1 MFHLWYLFLPLITY
15 RYQFIDLILL
25 WFILRMLSML
35 TLVQKANEQD
45 QSSYIFR
52 YKFGKSLN
60 TLASNNVSL
69 WTYKIMS
76 FIKISKSLQT
86 LFACLLPAS
95 VISQDIAICKISF
108 FHFFFSPF
116 LSILFNFFCHWNWK
130 EFVFFSIFYGAI
142 DFSFRLFC

>member
-1 MFHLWYLFLPLITY
+1 
-15 RYQFIDLILL
+15 
-25 WFILRMLSML
+25 ML

-52 YKFGKSLN
+52 YIFGKSLN

-86 LFACLLPAS
+86 LSACLLPAS
-95 VISQDIAICKISF
+95 VISCAIKI
-108 FHFFFSPF
+108 
-116 LSILFNFFCHWNWK
+116 L
-130 EFVFFSIFYGAI
+130 
-142 DFSFRLFC
+142 

>member
-1 MFHLWYLFLPLITY
+1 
-15 RYQFIDLILL
+15 
-25 WFILRMLSML
+25 MLSML

-95 VISQDIAICKISF
+95 VISCAIKILQFVKYHFSISF
-108 FHFFFSPF
+108 FRHFYQYFLTSFATGTEKNLYFLVFSTGQLTSPSDSF
-116 LSILFNFFCHWNWK
+116 ASSFMIKGLS
-130 EFVFFSIFYGAI
+130 
-142 DFSFRLFC
+142 